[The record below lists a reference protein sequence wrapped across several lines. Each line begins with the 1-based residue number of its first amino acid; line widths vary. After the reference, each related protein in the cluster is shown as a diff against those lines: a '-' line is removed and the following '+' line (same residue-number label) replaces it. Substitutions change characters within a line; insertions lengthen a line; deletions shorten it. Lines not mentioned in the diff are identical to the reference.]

1 MPKTQYAKAEFD
13 KIWTVNDRHNKKR
26 SKEIT
31 LSNQCSGNI
40 SSGLRLAA
48 RQTPGRATAR
58 GHVNQLGLFKKGI
71 VKFAGPFTDDH
82 GVTPADIDDELKIFT
97 RYSSPDTRRDPPTR

>member
-1 MPKTQYAKAEFD
+1 MCIGAKTQYAKAEFQYD
-13 KIWTVNDRHNKKR
+13 WTVNDRHNKKR

-31 LSNQCSGNI
+31 LSNNIPGNI

-58 GHVNQLGLFKKGI
+58 EHVKHHLGLFKKGI

-82 GVTPADIDDELKIFT
+82 GVQPGGC
-97 RYSSPDTRRDPPTR
+97 RR